1 MLTLFELGEEGEFRR
16 GEGVSNLEDG
26 VEGFWSGDRGELE
39 IEDEVRFRTLGRRWR
54 KGGGR
59 WRRRRDLRGKEAR
72 EGEVVNSVSQ
82 E

>member
-1 MLTLFELGEEGEFRR
+1 MLTLFELGEEGDLRR

-26 VEGFWSGDRGELE
+26 GECFWSGDGGELE
-39 IEDEVRFRTLGRRWR
+39 AEDEVRFRTLGRRWR

-59 WRRRRDLRGKEAR
+59 WRRRGLRGKEAR